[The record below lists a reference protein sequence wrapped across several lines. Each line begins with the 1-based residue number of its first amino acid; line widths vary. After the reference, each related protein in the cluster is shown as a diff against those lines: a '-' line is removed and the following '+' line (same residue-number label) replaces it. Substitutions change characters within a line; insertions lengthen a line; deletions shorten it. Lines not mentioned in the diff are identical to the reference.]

1 MNPLISAL
9 RLVLQEHR
17 QFPFDDGRPLHAV
30 GLLQLANHL
39 RAKEEEAA
47 HQSTS
52 AGEGGWDYVQVTK
65 VLGNT
70 QVSLIVCN

>member
-1 MNPLISAL
+1 MRTFFPLISLISAL

-17 QFPFDDGRPLHAV
+17 QFPFDDGRSLHAV

-47 HQSTS
+47 YQSTS
-52 AGEGGWDYVQVTK
+52 AGEGCWG
-65 VLGNT
+65 LRA
-70 QVSLIVCN
+70 SHRS